1 MIIAFESTTHAMRA
15 SKLLPEGKVIPT
27 PRRLSKSCGLALDIK
42 GDPDLVLGKL
52 EEANI
57 PFGQVE
63 NSDEQH
69 NKKKSV
75 FSYAEL
81 QEMWAWPLEKKVE
94 KAQEIVRDTFKR
106 GKKFALA
113 FSGGKDSTALW
124 HLIRETCPE
133 EAKDLIVIFGNTG
146 VEYRES
152 LLFAR
157 QLGKEWGGDN
167 FYETGLDRIK
177 VPRLKYEAQKEV
189 WAKIEAEGDVA
200 RYLNKKGRLL
210 STDKLNEAVTPEMW
224 QDFRRRKL
232 VWEVGTP
239 VSFWFI
245 AEQYGFPILGKAAT
259 KLDAPRININVFL
272 KYSPEQS
279 EGNEKYYDMLR
290 KFPDLRVSHSCCVFI
305 KEKPSQQLQRK
316 LGCDTLFRGLLAS
329 EARRRTFVFLDYGFL
344 YRTADGYLYS
354 NPLSI
359 FTDEDIWE
367 YIHSR
372 NCPYAPLYDLT
383 DDDGNKLF
391 ERNGCYT
398 CGTGLAYEGNNIEIL
413 RKHYPAKWAG
423 LMKYGMAREMKTF
436 ACAISDDMKSNQ
448 IEHDWLLDMR
458 PCAFDRLTPKKNML
472 EDLRCAT
479 LLF

>member
-1 MIIAFESTTHAMRA
+1 M
-15 SKLLPEGKVIPT
+15 SKKQSAYT
-27 PRRLSKSCGLALDIK
+27 
-42 GDPDLVLGKL
+42 
-52 EEANI
+52 
-57 PFGQVE
+57 
-63 NSDEQH
+63 
-69 NKKKSV
+69 
-75 FSYAEL
+75 YAQMQKMQEL
-81 QEMWAWPLEKKVE
+81 PLENKIKV
-94 KAQEIVRDTFKR
+94 AQKFIRDTFRK
-106 GKKFALA
+106 GTKVALA

-124 HLIRETCPE
+124 HLICETCPE
-133 EAKDLIVIFGNTG
+133 ESKNMIIIFGNTG

-167 FYETGLDRIK
+167 FYETKLDRLK

-189 WAKIEAEGDVA
+189 WLLIEERGEVA

-210 STDKLNEAVTPEMW
+210 STNKLNDAVTPEMW
-224 QDFRRRKL
+224 ADFRRRKL

-279 EGNEKYYDMLR
+279 EGNDKYYEILR
-290 KFPDLRVSHSCCVFI
+290 KFPDLRISHSCCNFI
-305 KEKPSQQLQRK
+305 KEQPSQKLQK
-316 LGCDTLFRGLLAS
+316 QLGCDTLFRGLLAS
-329 EARRRTFVFLDYGFL
+329 ESRRRTFTFLDYGFL
-344 YRTADGYLYS
+344 YRAKDGYLYS
-354 NPLSI
+354 SPLSI
-359 FTDEDIWE
+359 FTDQDIWE
-367 YIHSR
+367 YIRTR
-372 NCPYAPLYDLT
+372 NCPYSELYDLT

-391 ERNGCYT
+391 QRNGCYV

-413 RKHYPAKWAG
+413 RKHYPQKWAA

-436 ACAISDDMKSNQ
+436 ACAISDDIKLNSC
-448 IEHDWLLDMR
+448 EHDWLLDMR
-458 PCAFDRLTPKKNML
+458 PCAFDRLTPKKNLL
-472 EDLRCAT
+472 EDLQYGT